1 MSATMI
7 DDPVL
12 EKAARIVQ
20 EGESFLS
27 EVRKARTPGFN
38 QPVEMLSKSYDPRD
52 RARNAGP
59 WAQSRTAFGDFLK
72 SVRQCQG
79 GNWHN
84 HSEMRSWVNS
94 GMAKALP
101 SGMNETVGADGGY
114 LVPPEFSQNLL
125 MRAYSN
131 DLLSRTVMFPL
142 TTSNSIKIPA
152 INETS
157 RANGSRFGGVEAYW
171 RSEGSSVSRTKPGL
185 EQVSLT
191 VDSLTLVVRVT
202 QELLDDASGL
212 PLETFMNL
220 VCPQELQFKIGDA
233 IVNGDGVS
241 KPLGLMGSLSKIT
254 VSKEAGQG
262 AATINASNVLKMWS
276 RLHTSCWSN
285 AVWLADQSI
294 IPQLSQMTI
303 GTAGANLVVY
313 MPPGGLSASPF
324 ATLMGRPLIFT
335 EFNQTLGT
343 AGDLILTDLSTYLTA
358 TKGGLQTAS
367 SMHVLFE
374 SNELLYRFILR
385 IDGRPWW
392 LSALTPKSGGATQS
406 NIVVLETRS

>member
-1 MSATMI
+1 
-7 DDPVL
+7 
-12 EKAARIVQ
+12 
-20 EGESFLS
+20 
-27 EVRKARTPGFN
+27 
-38 QPVEMLSKSYDPRD
+38 
-52 RARNAGP
+52 
-59 WAQSRTAFGDFLK
+59 
-72 SVRQCQG
+72 
-79 GNWHN
+79 
-84 HSEMRSWVNS
+84 
-94 GMAKALP
+94 MAKALP

-157 RANGSRFGGVEAYW
+157 RADGSRFGGVRAYW
-171 RSEGSSVSRTKPGL
+171 RGEGDDVTRSKPGL
-185 EQVSLT
+185 QQVTLT

-220 VCPQELQFKIGDA
+220 VCPQELQFVIGNA
-233 IVNGDGVS
+233 IVNGDGVN
-241 KPLGLMGSLSKIT
+241 KPLGIMGAPSKIT
-254 VSKEAGQG
+254 ISKEAGQG

-294 IPQLSQMTI
+294 IPQLSQMTV
-303 GTAGANLVVY
+303 GSAGANLVVY

-343 AGDLILTDLSTYLTA
+343 AGDLILTDMSTYLTA